1 MEYRI
6 RKQEEKNRL
15 LNIQNEELEAKPK
28 SR

>member
-6 RKQEEKNRL
+6 RKQEEKDRL
-15 LNIQNEELEAKPK
+15 LNIQNEKLEAKTK

>member
-15 LNIQNEELEAKPK
+15 LNIQNEKLEAKPK